1 MLIVNPCTLHRYFP
15 CSCGT
20 VTVVLGPAHNHVSI
34 YSSFNHPFQLL
45 DPRESHLL
53 WDQKTRVGDSYKYDA
68 LCVRPLA
75 VAVHKTP
82 MHFAFSLNF
91 ALMDRAHCT
100 IPSLDEL
107 LQCIMISHKGIG
119 IVKGEALHFTFGISL
134 FRAVTVVSWSRAQ
147 PYLNLLLR

>member
-1 MLIVNPCTLHRYFP
+1 MGSEDTCGGQLQIR
-15 CSCGT
+15 CS
-20 VTVVLGPAHNHVSI
+20 
-34 YSSFNHPFQLL
+34 
-45 DPRESHLL
+45 
-53 WDQKTRVGDSYKYDA
+53 
-68 LCVRPLA
+68 LCPPLA

-107 LQCIMISHKGIG
+107 LQCIMISHKGIF

-134 FRAVTVVSWSRAQ
+134 FRAATVVSWSRAQ
-147 PYLNLLLR
+147 PYLNLLFVRIIYFIRYFPEKVARFKIERFVRGVGYEHHAIGVVVKHLVLKLIQNRI